1 MSSSS
6 SSLSLSRHCLSSSFS
21 FRLPNLFP
29 PPAPGGCSLRVKDKG
44 PVLESS
50 IRCIIKCNAIS
61 KPPTQ
66 DYSDVLQSGVP
77 LLKWQQFVED
87 GIESETAAQVSVWE
101 EIEERVKWIK
111 SMLSSM
117 DDGDISIS
125 AYDTAWVALIPKVT
139 EEGVKSPQ
147 FPSSLEWIAKNQLP
161 DGSWGDAQIFSPH
174 DRIINTLASLVAL
187 KSWNLHPQNTRKG
200 IAFFNQNIWKLE
212 EENAEHM
219 PIGFEI
225 AFPSLLEFAKKL
237 KLGIRSDSPALQQIN
252 ARRALK
258 LARIPKDIMHKLPTT
273 LLHSLEGMS
282 GLDWEKLL
290 KLQSQD
296 GSFLSSPASTAF
308 ALMHTNHPNCFKYLE
323 ALVHR
328 FNGGVPNVYPVD
340 LFEHIWA
347 VDRLQRLG
355 ISRFFHPHIVECV
368 NYVRRHW
375 SEKGICWA
383 RNSEFRDID
392 DTAMGFRLL
401 RLYGH
406 DVSAEVFKHFEK
418 DGEFVCIAGQSTQAV
433 TGMLNLYRASD
444 QVMFPGEKILADAK
458 QFASKF
464 LRQKQA
470 ANQLLDKWI
479 ITKDLPGE
487 VGYALDV
494 PWFASLPRVETR
506 LYIQHYGG
514 KNDVW
519 IGKTLYRM
527 FKVNNDT
534 YLELAK
540 LDYNNCQRLH
550 QIEWVDIQKWYTE
563 NKLRDYGM
571 RRSSLLFSYFGAV
584 CSIFEPERAK
594 ERLAWTKTAA
604 LVHTIAS
611 HYKDANAH
619 QRRAFLQQFT
629 NFHAAQ
635 PYDNNAWRSGNMQ
648 QKGGEGLVGILLRT
662 LTNISLDILVSH
674 GVDITHHLHQAW
686 QKWVFKWQED
696 GDVHKEEAE
705 LLVQTIILNSGCST
719 LEDLLSNS
727 QFQKL
732 SNLTNKVCH
741 QLAHFKKHKLN
752 NGGLYKEKTD
762 NKMPPEIE
770 EDIRKLAQLVIQK
783 SSDGNDIDSP
793 IKQTFLTVAKSVYY
807 AAYFDAW
814 TINYHIAKVL
824 FERVF

>member
-1 MSSSS
+1 MFH
-6 SSLSLSRHCLSSSFS
+6 SLHL
-21 FRLPNLFP
+21 
-29 PPAPGGCSLRVKDKG
+29 VKDK
-44 PVLESS
+44 SS
-50 IRCIIKCNAIS
+50 RRFNIIKS
-61 KPPTQ
+61 MPFLKPPTQ
-66 DYSDVLQSGVP
+66 EYSDVLQSGVP
-77 LLKWQQFVED
+77 VIKWHQFVED
-87 GIESETAAQVSVWE
+87 DIQSETTPQVLISK

-125 AYDTAWVALIPKVT
+125 AYDTAWVALIPTSKQNA
-139 EEGVKSPQ
+139 PQ
-147 FPSSLEWIAKNQLP
+147 FPSSLEWIANNQLP
-161 DGSWGDAQIFSPH
+161 DGSWGDGQIFSAH
-174 DRIINTLASLVAL
+174 DRILNTLACVVAL
-187 KSWNLHPQNTRKG
+187 KYWNLHPQKSLKG
-200 IAFFNQNIWKLE
+200 MDFLNQNISKLQH
-212 EENAEHM
+212 ENAEHM

-225 AFPSLLEFAKKL
+225 AFPSLLQFAQKL
-237 KLGIRSDSPALQQIN
+237 NLQIPTHSPILQEINHRRNIKLT
-252 ARRALK
+252 
-258 LARIPKDIMHKLPTT
+258 RIPKEIMHKVRTT
-273 LLHSLEGMS
+273 LLHSLEGMEGME

-290 KLQSQD
+290 KLQCQD

-308 ALMHTNHPNCFKYLE
+308 ALMQTDHPNCFKYLQSI
-323 ALVHR
+323 VNH

-355 ISRFFHPHIVECV
+355 ISRYFHPQIVECV

-375 SEKGICWA
+375 SDKGICWA
-383 RNSEFRDID
+383 RNTQFHDID

-406 DVSAEVFKHFEK
+406 DVSADVFKHFEK

-433 TGMLNLYRASD
+433 TGMFNLYRASD
-444 QVMFPGEKILADAK
+444 QVMFPGEKILEDAK
-458 QFASKF
+458 QFSSKF

-470 ANQLLDKWI
+470 ANELLDKWI

-487 VGYALDV
+487 VGYALEV

-506 LYIQHYGG
+506 LYIEQYGG

-540 LDYNNCQRLH
+540 LDYNNCQLLH

-571 RRSSLLFSYFGAV
+571 RRTSLLFSYFGAV
-584 CSIFEPERAK
+584 CSIFEPERAN

-604 LVHTIAS
+604 LVDTIEA
-611 HYKDANAH
+611 HFKDADAD
-619 QRRAFLQQFT
+619 QRRAFVQQFT
-629 NFHAAQ
+629 TLDASQ
-635 PYDNNAWRSGNMQ
+635 SYDNNAWRSSNVQ
-648 QKGGEGLVGILLRT
+648 QKGGQGLVGILLRT

-674 GVDITHHLHQAW
+674 GLDITHHLHQAW
-686 QKWVFKWQED
+686 KKWLFKWQED

-719 LEDLLSNS
+719 LEDLLSNP
-727 QFQKL
+727 QYQKL
-732 SNLTNKVCH
+732 SYLTNKVCH
-741 QLAHFKKHKLN
+741 QLGHFKKHKVT
-752 NGGLYKEKTD
+752 NGGIYKEKTD

-770 EDIRKLAQLVIQK
+770 EDMRKLVQLVIQN
-783 SSDGNDIDSP
+783 SLDGNDIDSQ
-793 IKQTFLTVAKSVYY
+793 IKHIFLTVAKSLYY
-807 AAYFDAW
+807 AAYFDPW